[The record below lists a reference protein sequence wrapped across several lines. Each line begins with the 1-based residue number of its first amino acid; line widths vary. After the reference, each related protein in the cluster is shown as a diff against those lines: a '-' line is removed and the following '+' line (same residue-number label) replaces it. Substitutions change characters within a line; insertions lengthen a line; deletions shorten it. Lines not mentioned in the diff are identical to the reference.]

1 MQGRRISFIF
11 YKEETRT
18 HWSGERLNDA
28 AVKGVLDVFIHGK
41 VFRTRKIV

>member
-1 MQGRRISFIF
+1 MQGRRISFFF
-11 YKEETRT
+11 YKEETHT

-28 AVKGVLDVFIHGK
+28 VVKGVLDVFIHGK